1 MVGVS
6 VSGVM
11 VGVEWAANVSTW
23 PALALEPHEPG
34 QQGRGLEYTYKHSR
48 TPTTPTHTA
57 TRIDIIRG
65 FARSE
70 QEAEN
75 GAAYNALFVA
85 KPTRCAYLPTED
97 LPASSGASE
106 IRYYGSGQCATRCGA
121 KEVPHAT
128 SVGVAWQPAVTSMS
142 RGHRHFLYLAQTFD
156 GNSGGAVVVGR
167 TGEVIGLH
175 QQLVNQA
182 AEVVRHKLTW
192 ASAWTPWKNH

>member
-1 MVGVS
+1 MHCS
-6 VSGVM
+6 LQS
-11 VGVEWAANVSTW
+11 
-23 PALALEPHEPG
+23 
-34 QQGRGLEYTYKHSR
+34 QQGAHISLPKTYQPHPEPQR
-48 TPTTPTHTA
+48 YGTTVPLA
-57 TRIDIIRG
+57 G
-65 FARSE
+65 SAARC
-70 QEAEN
+70 QRK
-75 GAAYNALFVA
+75 ALH
-85 KPTRCAYLPTED
+85 PP
-97 LPASSGASE
+97 
-106 IRYYGSGQCATRCGA
+106 SGQCATRCGA